1 MIKSFYWTPDKGGE
15 KNPGILDFKE
25 MMEKPDSILWVDL
38 FDPSD
43 EESYILTHDF
53 RFHPL
58 SIEDVLSEES
68 RPKVD
73 EYEKYL
79 FVIFQTVG
87 RPGGED
93 ELATNDIGLFLI
105 KNAIVTVHSHQ
116 IDILDSLFN
125 KFLRDDRI
133 VARGTS
139 FLFHAILDYLVDTYD
154 KPLDII
160 EAGTDRIEDDIFED
174 PRAEIVKR
182 IFNLRRDTMAFK
194 RILAPLKEVVY
205 QMTTGKLSLISEK
218 ATIYFADIYDHL
230 NRMTDEADGN
240 RDILNSALEVYFSTV
255 SDRTNQIIKFLTIFT
270 AIMLPPTLLT
280 GIYGMNFKYMPLV
293 DSKWGYPLV
302 WLVIIIIVVGLLA
315 FFKKR
320 KWI

>member
-1 MIKSFYWTPDKGGE
+1 MVRSFYWTPTKGAE
-15 KNPGILDFKE
+15 ENIGILDFKE
-25 MMEKPDSILWVDL
+25 LMAKPDSLLWVDL
-38 FDPSD
+38 FHPSD

-73 EYEKYL
+73 EYEEYL

-93 ELATNDIGLFLI
+93 ELATNDIGLFLT

-133 VARGTS
+133 VARGPS
-139 FLFHAILDYLVDTYD
+139 FLFHAVLDYLVDTYD

-160 EAGTDRIEDDIFED
+160 ETGTDRIEDDVFEE
-174 PRAEIVKR
+174 PQPEIVKR
-182 IFNLRRDTMAFK
+182 IFNLRRDTLAFK
-194 RILAPLKEVVY
+194 RIMAPLKEVVY
-205 QMTTGKLSLISEK
+205 QMTTGKLSLISDK
-218 ATIYFADIYDHL
+218 ATIYFSDIYDHL
-230 NRMTDEADGN
+230 NRMTDEADSN

-255 SDRTNQIIKFLTIFT
+255 SDKTNQIIKFLTIFT
-270 AIMLPPTLLT
+270 AIMLPPSFIAAL
-280 GIYGMNFKYMPLV
+280 YGMNFTSMPLLS
-293 DSKWGYPLV
+293 SKWGYPLV
-302 WLVIIIIVVGLLA
+302 WFVIIMIIVGLLL